1 MASTTIRMVTTKG
14 YEKLQLSYPYD
25 RFERNNRSWDDK
37 KYRARGH
44 PRYHL
49 SDIAKHCKGQ
59 DLKMNVIEEKL
70 MSNILGEVGID
81 VSADDPI
88 DHYVEVKCS
97 WGEKFGNNIF
107 KRVDFDIS
115 ATVVIV
121 SRPQSGSA
129 TNAAVVFSEQS
140 VVYGVCKEKAS
151 WPFCKEKENEDVFF
165 GVKTGKVDASGS
177 SREEENLMVHASTVL

>member
-70 MSNILGEVGID
+70 MSNILGEG
-81 VSADDPI
+81 
-88 DHYVEVKCS
+88 
-97 WGEKFGNNIF
+97 
-107 KRVDFDIS
+107 
-115 ATVVIV
+115 
-121 SRPQSGSA
+121 
-129 TNAAVVFSEQS
+129 